1 MTGSAEQAGRAIHM
15 DVPADFFPDSIAE
28 RLPSEPEAIF
38 VVGVARSGTTLMRNL
53 LERSERIALAREN
66 HFMGHIF
73 GFSGVRHYLRSAGD
87 LESDDTIGRIVD
99 MIYTQDARRLARW
112 REVSI
117 YWHWLVANVP
127 RAEMERRLLAAERSE
142 RGLLAAF
149 MRVYADKLG
158 RPVMG
163 EKTPAHLSFVDT
175 LLEWFPDAR
184 VVHMIRD
191 PRAVYV
197 SDLRRRRRK
206 PRRPYSWLDRIPGLL
221 PGLMLLQTT
230 VIWRDAAR
238 RHFRYQKRYP
248 KRYTLVRF
256 EDLVLDTEHVLPRL
270 FEFLGVPLPA
280 DPTDVRVYAYGFNVG
295 EQGIDKGAVDR
306 WRAQVGRLGSHW
318 LRFALGAPMRRLGYT
333 D

>member
-1 MTGSAEQAGRAIHM
+1 MSGRAIHM
-15 DVPADFFPDSIAE
+15 DVPPEFFPETVPA
-28 RLPSEPEAIF
+28 RRPSEPEAIF

-66 HFMGHIF
+66 HFLGHIF
-73 GFSGVRHYLRSAGD
+73 GFAGVRHYLRSAGD
-87 LESDDTIGRIVD
+87 LESDDTIRQIVD
-99 MIYTQDARRLARW
+99 MIYTQDAHRLARW

-142 RGLLAAF
+142 RGLMAAF

-163 EKTPAHLSFVDT
+163 EKTPAHLSYVDT
-175 LLEWFPDAR
+175 LLEWFPQAR

-221 PGLMLLQTT
+221 PALMLLQTT
-230 VIWRDAAR
+230 LIWRDAAR
-238 RHFRYQKRYP
+238 RHFRYLRQYP
-248 KRYTLVRF
+248 ERYTVVRF
-256 EDLVLDTEHVLPRL
+256 EDLVHKPEEVLPRL
-270 FEFLGVPLPA
+270 FEFLGVALPA

-306 WRAQVGRLGSHW
+306 WRGQIGRLRSRF
-318 LRFALGAPMRRLGYT
+318 LRLALGRSMRRLGYT

>member
-1 MTGSAEQAGRAIHM
+1 VSGRAVHM
-15 DVPADFFPDSIAE
+15 DVPPEVFPETVPE
-28 RLPSEPEAIF
+28 RLSSEPEAIF

-66 HFMGHIF
+66 HFLGHIF
-73 GFSGVRHYLRSAGD
+73 GFSGVRHYLRSAGN
-87 LESDDTIGRIVD
+87 LESDDTIRHIVD
-99 MIYTQDARRLARW
+99 MIYTGDARRLARW

-142 RGLLAAF
+142 RGLMAAF

-163 EKTPAHLSFVDT
+163 EKTPAHLAYVDT
-175 LLEWFPDAR
+175 LLEWFPQAR

-221 PGLMLLQTT
+221 PALMLLQTT
-230 VIWRDAAR
+230 MIWRDAAS
-238 RHFRYQKRYP
+238 RHLRYLRRYP
-248 KRYTLVRF
+248 ERYTLVRF
-256 EDLVLDTEHVLPRL
+256 EDVVQAPEEVLPRL
-270 FEFLGVPLPA
+270 FEFLDVALPA
-280 DPTDVRVYAYGFNVG
+280 DPTDVRVYAYGFNAG
-295 EQGIDKGAVDR
+295 EHGIDKGAVDR
-306 WRAQVGRLGSHW
+306 WRGQIGRVGSRFLG
-318 LRFALGAPMRRLGYT
+318 LTLGRSMRRLGYT